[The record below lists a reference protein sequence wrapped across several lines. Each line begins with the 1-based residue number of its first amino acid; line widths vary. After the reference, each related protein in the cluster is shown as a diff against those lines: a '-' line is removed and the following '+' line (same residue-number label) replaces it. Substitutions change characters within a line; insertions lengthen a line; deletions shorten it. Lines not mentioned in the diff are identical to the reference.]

1 MAPGGAGGSCAAITP
16 IAARRHRRSH
26 LPQPDV
32 RSRKVVGGPEIPAT
46 ASASYCARF
55 HDIAGPPRSPAA
67 ADDASMQ
74 VNATS
79 AAVEPR
85 PLVFAGLPATSWAF
99 AIRIWIAR
107 PGGTAAADRSC
118 GPAKAG
124 RDQISRR
131 AQPDRA
137 IVARHFSRLRAP
149 EKFHTNNWKNST
161 INNLRPAVAS
171 CVFAKSNRL

>member
-1 MAPGGAGGSCAAITP
+1 
-16 IAARRHRRSH
+16 
-26 LPQPDV
+26 
-32 RSRKVVGGPEIPAT
+32 
-46 ASASYCARF
+46 
-55 HDIAGPPRSPAA
+55 
-67 ADDASMQ
+67 MQ

-131 AQPDRA
+131 AP
-137 IVARHFSRLRAP
+137 SRSGYRRTAFFTTLSSGNIP
-149 EKFHTNNWKNST
+149 YKPLEKQHN
-161 INNLRPAVAS
+161 
-171 CVFAKSNRL
+171 